1 VRRFPVVAVY
11 GRCALEPADLRAAG
25 ISAAYALTD
34 VEPDLTW
41 CLAEPG
47 PLPRRL
53 ASAIDLNPP

>member
-1 VRRFPVVAVY
+1 MQAFR
-11 GRCALEPADLRAAG
+11 EPADLRAAG

-34 VEPDLTW
+34 VEPDLPW

-47 PLPRRL
+47 PLRRRL